1 MTLALNRT
9 MPRTVIAAAL
19 AVVGTFISFTAT
31 TSPVQAQAARS
42 YSAVLA
48 TKLDAPKRVVLS
60 GAVWNCKE
68 DKCVGSV
75 DGSSPVNVCTRVV
88 KEFGA
93 LTQFA
98 TPKGEL
104 SADKLQRCN
113 AAA

>member
-1 MTLALNRT
+1 MTLALNHT
-9 MPRTVIAAAL
+9 FPRTLIAGAI

-31 TSPVQAQAARS
+31 TTQVQAQASRS
-42 YSAVLA
+42 YTAVLA
-48 TKLDAPKRVVLS
+48 TKLEAPKRVVLN
-60 GAVWNCKE
+60 GAVWSCKE
-68 DKCVGSV
+68 DKCVGGV
-75 DGSSPVNVCTRVV
+75 DGSSPTNVCTRVV